1 MRDLFFKTTAQAA
14 AFLLTFIVATGA
26 YAAAP
31 VGELHRTAFDP
42 TASLRDARHRT
53 QLRITV
59 WYPASA
65 DAIEKPVTIGPPDN
79 PLFNVGTD
87 APNAPFAAGARR
99 PVILLSHGF
108 GGSARVMGWFG
119 IALARD
125 GYVVVAVD
133 HPGNNGADPM
143 TIPGALLSWDRA
155 EDLRVALDAVARDPV
170 VGPHVDISRLG
181 VAGFSAGGYTS
192 LVAAGARVQPS
203 RLEQLCRAHPDDAM
217 CVPQLEFTVTQQDYE
232 REIERPEIRAAF
244 AHAQDNHGIAHV
256 RAVFAM
262 APALVQEI
270 DPASLEALRAP
281 VRIVVGDADTVAPA
295 PSNAVVAARLIP
307 GAMLTRLDG
316 VTHYDFLA
324 TCTEAGRA
332 TIPPCKQANR
342 QQEVHRL
349 ALDAATAFFEAQLGA
364 AAR

>member
-1 MRDLFFKTTAQAA
+1 MRDLIGKSAAKAA
-14 AFLLTFIVATGA
+14 AFLLTFIVGTAA
-26 YAAAP
+26 CAAP
-31 VGELHRTAFDP
+31 VGELHRTAYDP
-42 TASLRDARHRT
+42 TASLRDAQHRT

-65 DAIEKPVTIGPPDN
+65 DAVERPVTIGPPDK
-79 PLFNVGTD
+79 PLFNVGAD
-87 APNAPFAAGARR
+87 APNAPFAAGERR

-108 GGSARVMGWFG
+108 GGSARIMGWFG

-133 HPGNNGADPM
+133 HPGNNAGDPM

-155 EDLRVALDAVARDPV
+155 EDLRVALDAVARDPL
-170 VGPHVDISRLG
+170 VGPHIDIARLG
-181 VAGFSAGGYTS
+181 IAGFSAGGFTS

-203 RLEQLCRAHPDDAM
+203 RLEQLCRVHPDDAM
-217 CVPQLEFTVTQQDYE
+217 CKPQLEFTVTQQDYY

-244 AHAQDNHGIAHV
+244 AHAEDNHGIAHV
-256 RAVFAM
+256 RAVFVM

-270 DPASLEALRAP
+270 DPASLEALHTP
-281 VRIVVGDADTVAPA
+281 VRIFVGDADTVAPA

-307 GAMLTRLDG
+307 DAMLTRLDG

-324 TCTEAGRA
+324 TCTAAARV
-332 TIPPCKQANR
+332 TIPPCAQAVR
-342 QQEVHRL
+342 QDEVHRL
-349 ALDAATAFFEAQLGA
+349 TLNAATAFFEAQLGA
-364 AAR
+364 AEH